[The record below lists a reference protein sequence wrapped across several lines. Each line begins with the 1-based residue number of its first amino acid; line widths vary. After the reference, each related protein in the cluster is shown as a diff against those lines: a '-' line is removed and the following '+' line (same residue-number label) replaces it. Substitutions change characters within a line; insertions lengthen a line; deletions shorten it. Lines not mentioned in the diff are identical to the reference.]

1 MKRFFVLMLGL
12 LMLTTPMAVS
22 AKGDIKQ
29 VAKRGLFTD
38 DNTMLPYRLLLP
50 DNYDETK
57 KYPLIIF
64 FHGAG
69 ERGDDNELQFFHCVQ
84 YIYDYAPEDCI
95 IVAPQCPIN
104 NQWVDTPWTAGAY
117 SIDNVPVSNEM
128 VACVGLIEKLKTQ
141 HAVDPDRIYAAGLS
155 MGGFAVWDIMTRYNE
170 MFAAG
175 IAVCGSG
182 DPSKAEIL
190 KDTPMFVFH
199 GAMDTA
205 VPVSG
210 SRDTVNAIRKAG
222 STVIEYTEYP
232 EAGHGIWNGAFQSD
246 QLLEKLF
253 ACKLSDRIEVEPEE
267 SVPEEIES
275 VDESVNESETV
286 SETESKISTKA
297 ILFSVLGAI
306 LAIAAVVAII
316 LIKKKK

>member
-1 MKRFFVLMLGL
+1 MKKFFAFVLAMFC
-12 LMLTTPMAVS
+12 LMMPLTAS

-29 VAKRGLFTD
+29 IAQKGMFTD
-38 DNTMLPYRLLLP
+38 DHTLLPYRLLLP
-50 DNYDETK
+50 DNYDENGS
-57 KYPLIIF
+57 YPLIIF

-69 ERGDDNELQFFHCVQ
+69 ERGNDNELQFFHCVQ

-95 IVAPQCPIN
+95 IVAPQCPLE
-104 NQWVDTPWTAGAY
+104 NQWVDTPWSGGAY
-117 SIDNVPVSNEM
+117 SIDEVPESNELIAAM
-128 VACVGLIEKLKTQ
+128 GLIEKLKNN

-155 MGGFAVWDIMTRYNE
+155 MGGFAVWDVMTRHNE
-170 MFAAG
+170 TFAAG

-182 DPSKAEIL
+182 DPSKAEVL

-199 GAMDTA
+199 GAMDPT

-210 SRDTVNAIRKAG
+210 SRDTVAAIRKAG

-232 EAGHGIWNGAFQSD
+232 EFGHGIWNGAFQTD

-253 ACKLSDRIEVEPEE
+253 ACKLSDRIEITPESSEPEPEDTE
-267 SVPEEIES
+267 S
-275 VDESVNESETV
+275 V
-286 SETESKISTKA
+286 SETESTDESKISTKTIVFA
-297 ILFSVLGAI
+297 VIGVL
-306 LAIAAVVAII
+306 LAVAVAVAVI